1 MVDFGCDFGFV
12 TLSQALFAST
22 RFQKVKGEW
31 NPMDLCFFTSCQ
43 AERFLNMKV
52 CLQLHTNMKVN
63 HVYRSEKYVN
73 IYANVVYICM
83 SYTKY

>member
-1 MVDFGCDFGFV
+1 MVDFGFV
-12 TLSQALFAST
+12 TLSRALFAST

-31 NPMDLCFFTSCQ
+31 NPMHLCFFTSCQ

-63 HVYRSEKYVN
+63 HDLSFRKICKYLRKCCIHMHVLH
-73 IYANVVYICM
+73 
-83 SYTKY
+83 